1 MTAENKYHLNPFSYT
16 NSCYC
21 TKEFSEWWERYYSG
35 RIMDADVLISRL
47 ESGFTQPDIE
57 KIRSNVRSKTKAS
70 IKTVD
75 QAISDAGASAQPKES
90 KLKAVKEETKV

>member
-1 MTAENKYHLNPFSYT
+1 
-16 NSCYC
+16 
-21 TKEFSEWWERYYSG
+21 ERYYSG

-57 KIRSNVRSKTKAS
+57 KIRSNVRGKSKAS

-75 QAISDAGASAQPKES
+75 QAISDAGASAQP
-90 KLKAVKEETKV
+90 